1 MLGRSISPETAATLT
16 GIMEQV
22 VDRGT
27 ATSAKIDGYT
37 IAGKTGTSHKLING
51 RYAPSD
57 YNASFVGFIPSRNAR
72 VAIIVVLDS
81 PHGPAYTGGPVS
93 GPIFQKIAEAALQ
106 HFGIAPSVNEPPP
119 VRVARRTDGSPFQP
133 ACRANSASAA
143 MASRSVI

>member
-1 MLGRSISPETAATLT
+1 RGCQWRPVDPTESGARPDSGRPSNGGTAQMLGRSISPETAATLT

-93 GPIFQKIAEAALQ
+93 GPIFQK
-106 HFGIAPSVNEPPP
+106 
-119 VRVARRTDGSPFQP
+119 
-133 ACRANSASAA
+133 
-143 MASRSVI
+143 